1 MFVQKLVRLSIK
13 KLTKNPLDTV
23 HAKNSPLGTVQDKNP
38 PLDTVHAKNSPL
50 DTVHALQINQRV
62 DGRFNSAI
70 SLLGSSE
77 TSARTGTIYALHEL
91 ALEEEKYRQQIA
103 QILKTRPHKV
113 GVRQIRSRKFCYF
126 CKILCV

>member
-1 MFVQKLVRLSIK
+1 ML
-13 KLTKNPLDTV
+13 KNQEKQID
-23 HAKNSPLGTVQDKNP
+23 
-38 PLDTVHAKNSPL
+38 
-50 DTVHALQINQRV
+50 LQINQRT

-91 ALEEEKYRQQIA
+91 ALEEMSKI
-103 QILKTRPHKV
+103 RPHKV
-113 GVRQIRSRKFCYF
+113 GVRQICLRKLCYF